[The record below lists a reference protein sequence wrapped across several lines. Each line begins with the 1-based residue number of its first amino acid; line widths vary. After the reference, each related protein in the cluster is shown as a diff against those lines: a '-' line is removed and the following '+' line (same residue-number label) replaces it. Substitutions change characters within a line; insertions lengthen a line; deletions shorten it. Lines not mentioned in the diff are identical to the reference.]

1 MAGSNDFTGQNIQD
15 TYQRVLQLSSSGE
28 LADGTGS
35 LVPLLTVTASHAISA
50 SHEITFEL
58 SSSHAQTAGTAS
70 FANNFTA
77 SGNIS
82 ASGIGF
88 FNQILV
94 DGQNAL
100 DTLEATGRVFGDS
113 DITKIEIGKTATT
126 TSTVIEGNITASG
139 NISSSG
145 TGSFS
150 DGRFSGKV
158 GIGITSPAE
167 KLHVIGNIRIDDIAA
182 NGSNLQFRNN
192 GTPNAIFSNTFNLA
206 GGSTSKTDF
215 NAYVYNNNPF
225 GIWTNNIRRLVVQG
239 DGNISASGNFIVN
252 EITASGNISA
262 SGVITADT
270 LTSNNIVFTPGATS
284 IKIEAPDE
292 TSGNI
297 VGADLTIE
305 SGDGFGS
312 NQNGGNI
319 TLQTGKGSGAGDGG
333 NIIINAG
340 GGIPS
345 GSILINSNNLNI
357 DSTGNI
363 TASGNISASGTIEG
377 DGLLL
382 SNNNGIFFG
391 GIGVISKGGSIE
403 PLTFASDTELQGKTK
418 ITGNVTASGDIS
430 ASGDFTAR
438 SGSLRN
444 LLVGTNIP
452 AASGSLPTSPLT
464 VQANASS
471 GVIDLEVAKFVR
483 DVNTDI
489 KDNNAGYLR
498 FGLLDNSGVGAFE
511 EYESARIQ
519 WEAKSNT
526 EEDTSLLSFWTS
538 HDDTLSQQMTI
549 DNLGNVG
556 IGTTTPG
563 EKLEV
568 IGNISASGRIYGR
581 QFEQIETSFIFEAN
595 ASNFNQYDV
604 DFVYMPFSNQSTIE
618 QTSTTNINVNR
629 AAVVPGKPVKSVIR
643 ANGNFL
649 GTLRN
654 YTMSYWEA
662 AEGEVNPT
670 FRAAVYTQTDSN
682 SNRDAIRFDWSSPN
696 SGSVVDVSEG
706 SRIFMSLETNNTQ
719 SAGYIVTNLWEWD
732 YNSI

>member
-1 MAGSNDFTGQNIQD
+1 
-15 TYQRVLQLSSSGE
+15 
-28 LADGTGS
+28 
-35 LVPLLTVTASHAISA
+35 
-50 SHEITFEL
+50 
-58 SSSHAQTAGTAS
+58 

-82 ASGIGF
+82 ASGVGF
-88 FNQILV
+88 FSQISV
-94 DGQNAL
+94 DGQSAL
-100 DTLEATGRVFGDS
+100 DTLDTTGRVFGDS
-113 DITKIEIGKTATT
+113 NITKVEIGKAITT

-139 NISSSG
+139 DISSSG
-145 TGSFS
+145 TGSFNAIGIGTNSPDS
-150 DGRFSGKV
+150 DIEIESTNAHAQVNIDSARDASLILDKGATTRRAAIIYKTEGINNWFVGSADSDVVGSGDDYFIGKQVGGTDAEFFISSSGNV
-158 GIGITSPAE
+158 GIGTITPEE
-167 KLHVIGNIRIDDIAA
+167 KLHVVGNVRIASSDPNLRIEDTNGRSVEIDVTDGIFRIDDV
-182 NGSNLQFRNN
+182 GNN
-192 GTPNAIFSNTFNLA
+192 AAIFTTDLSTNPTQTTFLTLPTFNRD
-206 GGSTSKTDF
+206 TQFK
-215 NAYVYNNNPF
+215 
-225 GIWTNNIRRLVVQG
+225 G
-239 DGNISASGNFIVN
+239 DISASGN
-252 EITASGNISA
+252 ITASGNISA

-292 TSGNI
+292 TSGN
-297 VGADLTIE
+297 VDGAALTIE

-312 NQNGGNI
+312 NQNGGDI
-319 TLQTGKGSGAGDGG
+319 TIQTGKGSGAGDGG

-556 IGTTTPG
+556 IGTT
-563 EKLEV
+563 
-568 IGNISASGRIYGR
+568 
-581 QFEQIETSFIFEAN
+581 
-595 ASNFNQYDV
+595 
-604 DFVYMPFSNQSTIE
+604 
-618 QTSTTNINVNR
+618 
-629 AAVVPGKPVKSVIR
+629 
-643 ANGNFL
+643 
-649 GTLRN
+649 
-654 YTMSYWEA
+654 
-662 AEGEVNPT
+662 
-670 FRAAVYTQTDSN
+670 
-682 SNRDAIRFDWSSPN
+682 
-696 SGSVVDVSEG
+696 
-706 SRIFMSLETNNTQ
+706 
-719 SAGYIVTNLWEWD
+719 
-732 YNSI
+732 